1 MKILGNKKAPN
12 FRRREA
18 FSLLHKE
25 CNYEQYGAD
34 RK

>member
-1 MKILGNKKAPN
+1 MKISGIKKAPY

-25 CNYEQYGAD
+25 CNYEQYGTD